1 MMRLS
6 IAVLAVLAWLATP
19 AAARTLEELIEGR
32 FVAIGFNRVTPGQA
46 AHRMLCR
53 LAGKRL
59 DARRLSLAGR
69 CAAAEQTA
77 DVAMAFTVEEPGRLY
92 ALHIEMKMDATQGYE
107 RAYDYRGVAA
117 DSILVFIAPFMLAGR
132 RYQST
137 FRISLRDDTVVRIV
151 ETVEELGTGV
161 KTILL
166 DLTASREGQAP
177 RR

>member
-1 MMRLS
+1 MTRLL
-6 IAVLAVLAWLATP
+6 IAVFAALAWLATP

-32 FVAIGFNRVTPGQA
+32 FVAIGLNRVTPGQA

-53 LAGKRL
+53 LAGTRI

-69 CAAAEQTA
+69 CVAAEQTA
-77 DVAMAFTVEEPGRLY
+77 DLVMAFTVEEPGSRY
-92 ALHIEMKMDATQGYE
+92 ALHIEMKMKVTQGYE
-107 RAYDYRGVAA
+107 RAYDYRGVAI
-117 DSILVFIAPFMLAGR
+117 DSALVFTAPFMLAGR
-132 RYQST
+132 QYRST
-137 FRISLRDDTVVRIV
+137 FKVSPGDGAVVRIV
-151 ETVEELGTGV
+151 ETVEELATGV